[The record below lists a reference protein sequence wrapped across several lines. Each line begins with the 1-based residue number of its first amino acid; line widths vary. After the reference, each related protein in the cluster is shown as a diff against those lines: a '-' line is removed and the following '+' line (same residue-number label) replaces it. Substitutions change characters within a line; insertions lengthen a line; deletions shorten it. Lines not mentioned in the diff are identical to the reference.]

1 MAVHLGYAHP
11 TLAAVKIL
19 CGAGGRETPDS
30 ERVST
35 DWGTLQFVRALPQVV
50 AVATEYSFAAI
61 PRDTFLFCSE
71 CTWTHVGLY
80 IG

>member
-1 MAVHLGYAHP
+1 MVLTRRSAPGSMAVHLGYAHP

-50 AVATEYSFAAI
+50 ASDGV
-61 PRDTFLFCSE
+61 LFCSYSSR
-71 CTWTHVGLY
+71 Y
-80 IG
+80 IPVLF